1 MKKIDFYKHQVDK
14 KSIIN
19 QISKVLKNSIITSG
33 EIGEKVEKQIAK
45 FFKVKYCLLTN
56 SWTNG
61 AIATLLALQIKKG
74 DEIIIPAMT
83 FVATA
88 NVVELVGA
96 KPVFVDVNP
105 DTLLID
111 EKEILKKITKK
122 TKAIIP
128 VHLYGAMCNIK
139 KLKETLKKNKKKII
153 IIEDAAHCF
162 EGKYNGD
169 KVGKHSDISIFSFY
183 ATKNITCAE
192 GGAIITNNRSLFEK
206 IKQTRTHGIN
216 KNFIKR
222 FYQKKYSHWDMEI
235 LGTKANLPDLL
246 ACMLPSQI
254 KNVYKSQK
262 KRKNAYQF
270 YNSILKN
277 LDIKIP
283 TIESGCSS
291 AYHLYSIH
299 VKPRIRDKL
308 LNYLNSK
315 NISCAI
321 NYRSISDLTYYKKK
335 YKLKSKEFKNSK
347 YWGDGTISLPF
358 YPDIKKKDQEK
369 VAEILSDGLKKL
381 KILNPNI

>member
-1 MKKIDFYKHQVDK
+1 MSTIDFYKHQVNK
-14 KSIIN
+14 KKIIS
-19 QISKVLKNSIITSG
+19 QISRVLKNNIITSG
-33 EIGEKVEKQIAK
+33 EIGEKVEKQIAR
-45 FFKVKYCLLTN
+45 FFNAKYCLLTN

-61 AIATLLALQIKKG
+61 AIATLLALQIKQG
-74 DEIIIPAMT
+74 DEIIVPAMT

-88 NVVELVGA
+88 NIVELVGA

-105 DTLLID
+105 NTLLID
-111 EKEILKKITKK
+111 EEEILKKITRK

-128 VHLYGAMCNIK
+128 VHLYGAMLDIK
-139 KLKETLKKNKKKII
+139 KLKETLKKNKKKIT

-162 EGKYNGD
+162 EGKYNGE
-169 KVGKHSDISIFSFY
+169 KVGKYSDISIFSFY

-192 GGAIITNNRSLFEK
+192 GGAIITNNKLLFEN

-222 FYQKKYSHWDMEI
+222 FYQKKYSHWDMKI

-254 KNVYKSQK
+254 KNVYKNQK
-262 KRKNAYQF
+262 KRKSAYQF
-270 YNSILKN
+270 YNKILKN
-277 LDIKIP
+277 LEIKIP
-283 TIESGCSS
+283 TIERGCSS
-291 AYHLYSIH
+291 AYHLYVIH
-299 VKPRIRDKL
+299 VKPNIREKL
-308 LNYLNSK
+308 LDYLNSK

-335 YKLKSKEFKNSK
+335 YKLKSSDFKNSK

-358 YPDIKKKDQEK
+358 YPDIKKKDQER
-369 VAEILSDGLKKL
+369 VAKILSEGLKKI
-381 KILNPNI
+381 KN

>member
-1 MKKIDFYKHQVDK
+1 MSTIDFYKHQVNK
-14 KSIIN
+14 KKIIS
-19 QISKVLKNSIITSG
+19 QISRVLKNNIITSG
-33 EIGEKVEKQIAK
+33 EIGEKVEKQIAR
-45 FFKVKYCLLTN
+45 FFNAKYCLLTN

-61 AIATLLALQIKKG
+61 AIATLLALQIKQG
-74 DEIIIPAMT
+74 DEIIVPAMT

-88 NVVELVGA
+88 NIVELVGA

-105 DTLLID
+105 NTLLID
-111 EKEILKKITKK
+111 EEEILKKITRK

-128 VHLYGAMCNIK
+128 VHLYGAMLDIK
-139 KLKETLKKNKKKII
+139 KLKETLKKNKKKIT

-162 EGKYNGD
+162 EGKYNGE
-169 KVGKHSDISIFSFY
+169 KVGKYSDISIFSFY

-192 GGAIITNNRSLFEK
+192 GGAIITNNKLLFEN

-222 FYQKKYSHWDMEI
+222 FYQKKYSHWDMKI

-254 KNVYKSQK
+254 KNVYKNQK
-262 KRKNAYQF
+262 KRKSAYQF
-270 YNSILKN
+270 YNKILKN

-283 TIESGCSS
+283 TIERGCSS
-291 AYHLYSIH
+291 AYHLYVIH
-299 VKPRIRDKL
+299 VKPNIREKL
-308 LNYLNSK
+308 LDYLNSK

-335 YKLKSKEFKNSK
+335 YKLKSSDFKNSK

-358 YPDIKKKDQEK
+358 YPDIKKKDQER
-369 VAEILSDGLKKL
+369 VAKILSEGLKKI
-381 KILNPNI
+381 KN

>member
-1 MKKIDFYKHQVDK
+1 MSTIDFYKHQVNK
-14 KSIIN
+14 KKIIS
-19 QISKVLKNSIITSG
+19 QISRVLKNNIITSG
-33 EIGEKVEKQIAK
+33 EIGEKVEKQIAR
-45 FFKVKYCLLTN
+45 FFNAKYCLLTN

-61 AIATLLALQIKKG
+61 AIATLLALQIKQG
-74 DEIIIPAMT
+74 DEIIVPAMT

-88 NVVELVGA
+88 NIVELVGA

-105 DTLLID
+105 NTLLID
-111 EKEILKKITKK
+111 EEEILKKITRK

-128 VHLYGAMCNIK
+128 VNLYGAMLDIK
-139 KLKETLKKNKKKII
+139 KLKETLKKNKKKIT

-162 EGKYNGD
+162 EGKYNGE
-169 KVGKHSDISIFSFY
+169 KVGKYSDISIFSFY

-192 GGAIITNNRSLFEK
+192 GGAIITNNKLLFEN

-222 FYQKKYSHWDMEI
+222 FYQKKYSHWDMKI

-254 KNVYKSQK
+254 KNVYKNQK
-262 KRKNAYQF
+262 KRKSAYQF
-270 YNSILKN
+270 YNKILKN

-283 TIESGCSS
+283 TIERGCSS
-291 AYHLYSIH
+291 AYHLYVIH
-299 VKPRIRDKL
+299 VKPNIREKL
-308 LNYLNSK
+308 LDYLNSK

-335 YKLKSKEFKNSK
+335 YKLKSSDFKNSK

-358 YPDIKKKDQEK
+358 YPDIKKKDQER
-369 VAEILSDGLKKL
+369 VAKILSEGLKKI
-381 KILNPNI
+381 KN